1 MHLYQHLVPER
12 VLIAP
17 DVSGRSELFHRF
29 GEAFQS
35 TGISNSAET
44 IARRLEEREG
54 ILSTGIGLGVAIPHA
69 QIPGIGA
76 LFMAASVHPD
86 SLDYPSLDEQPIRL
100 VFCLIGDSDTA
111 ADHLA
116 GLARLARLAR
126 KDLGTL
132 IRCTT
137 GESFLA
143 ELRELEES

>member
-17 DVSGRSELFHRF
+17 NISGRDELFHRF
-29 GEAFQS
+29 GEVFLS
-35 TGISNSAET
+35 TGVVNSAET
-44 IARRLEEREG
+44 IVHRLEERER

-69 QIPGIGA
+69 QVPGVGA
-76 LFMAASVHPD
+76 LHMAASVHPD
-86 SLDYPSLDEQPIRL
+86 SLNYPSLDNKPIRL

-126 KDLGTL
+126 KDVGKLVECQNTEL
-132 IRCTT
+132 
-137 GESFLA
+137 FLQI
-143 ELRELEES
+143 LQELEEA